1 MPSTNSS
8 DIPNS
13 PAGGSKAKKNKKRK
27 GGGKG
32 KPQEASTAF
41 NGTKPE
47 EDRDNEDYDGEDQ
60 DTSTPIEALGTS
72 QDAQSQA
79 SRSEASNGKAVL
91 NGVPSTSDEADEPP
105 TDTRGEKLNG
115 GEDEDETSGARGPK
129 KGARVASSPRDQ
141 LEEGSPD
148 DREVMLE
155 ALAQE
160 RTALRDE
167 VAQLRRSLE
176 EIKEKHDEDVSTIRG
191 QLEERTSE
199 KEHAETQYRNLLGKV
214 NTIRSQ
220 LGERLKA
227 DAEDLAQARSRIEEL
242 EERCDSLRG
251 QNEARTAEL
260 SAMAEEGEQR
270 SKELSGLRNR
280 TTLSQQN
287 WAKEREDLVQRE
299 AMAREEF
306 EAAKQA
312 MQDWEILAIEER
324 SVRESTAE
332 RVSDLEE
339 QLSSLRDAYERAAS
353 ERDSQSQTV
362 EGLQRALQDIQD
374 ARRKELRDLV
384 ENSQTQVESLQ
395 KRLEEVQRQA
405 SEASQL
411 LKTTQKD
418 LERALPF
425 EKEVKE
431 KNLLIGKLRHE
442 AVILNDHLT
451 KALRYLKKGKP
462 EENIDKQ
469 LVTNHF
475 LHFLALERA
484 DPKKFQVL
492 QIIAALLGWTDEQR
506 EQAGLARPGAS
517 NPNLRVPISPWHR
530 TPSTPAL
537 STEFSLD
544 SSNRKESLAELW
556 SDFLEQEAQEDDLEK
571 PTTFVVSQMAKLF
584 RSPYEYRAAV
594 SSSEAPFPQSRA
606 RGQWTNNGDR
616 SEFLSPPGISHLEYL
631 YIDPSRIPVSNMATP
646 NVTSSQSN
654 PVMPKSHVG
663 FDSITTQ
670 IERKLLKRGF
680 QFNII
685 CVGQTGLGK
694 STLINTIFA
703 SHLIDSKGRLTPAEP
718 VRSTTE
724 IQAVS
729 HVIEENGVRLRLNIV
744 DTPGYGDQV
753 NNDRCWDPIV
763 KYIKDQHSAYLRKEL
778 TAQRERYIQDTRVH
792 CCLFFIQ
799 PSGHALKPID
809 IVVLKKL
816 SDVVNVV
823 PVIAKSDSLTL
834 AERMA
839 FKERIKEEFAFH
851 NIRMYPYDNE
861 EQDEEERA
869 MNSSIKDL
877 IPFAVVG
884 SENSIVVNGRQV
896 RGRQNRWGVINVED
910 ENHCEFV
917 SLRNFLTRTHLQ
929 DLIETTSQIHYETFR
944 GKQLLALKENSATG
958 HSGSRPISPSADRE
972 LSRQSQRVTMNGY

>member
-1 MPSTNSS
+1 MLTMRSTNTS
-8 DIPNS
+8 DIPNT
-13 PAGGSKAKKNKKRK
+13 PAGGSRGKKNKKRK
-27 GGGKG
+27 SGGKG
-32 KPQEASTAF
+32 KPQEGSTTF

-47 EDRDNEDYDGEDQ
+47 EDQDNEDGDGEDP
-60 DTSTPIEALGTS
+60 DSSTPIEAATAS
-72 QDAQSQA
+72 QDAQSQP
-79 SRSEASNGKAVL
+79 SRFEVSNGKAIL
-91 NGVPSTSDEADEPP
+91 NGVPSTSDEAGSPP
-105 TDTRGEKLNG
+105 GDTLGEKLNDR
-115 GEDEDETSGARGPK
+115 EDADEISGAVGPK
-129 KGARVASSPRDQ
+129 KDACAANSPRDY
-141 LEEGSPD
+141 LEDGSPD
-148 DREVMLE
+148 DTEVRLE

-176 EIKEKHDEDVSTIRG
+176 EIQEKHDEDMSTIRR
-191 QLEERTSE
+191 QLEERTGE

-242 EERCDSLRG
+242 EERCDSLQG

-270 SKELSGLRNR
+270 SKELSSLRNR

-299 AMAREEF
+299 ATAREEF

-324 SVRESTAE
+324 SIRESTAE
-332 RVSDLEE
+332 RVSGLEE
-339 QLSSLRDAYERAAS
+339 QLSNFRDAYEKAAS

-362 EGLQRALQDIQD
+362 DGLQRALQDIQD

-384 ENSQTQVESLQ
+384 ENSQRQVGSLQ
-395 KRLEEVQRQA
+395 KQLEESQRQA

-411 LKTTQKD
+411 LQATQKG

-492 QIIAALLGWTDEQR
+492 QIIAALLGWTDVEQR

-537 STEFSLD
+537 STEYSLD

-556 SDFLEQEAQEDDLEK
+556 SDFVEQEAHEADH
-571 PTTFVVSQMAKLF
+571 FRRVANMANRF

-594 SSSEAPFPQSRA
+594 SSSDAPFPQSRA

-616 SEFLSPPGISHLEYL
+616 SKFLSPPGITHLEYPHF
-631 YIDPSRIPVSNMATP
+631 DPSRIPAPNMATP
-646 NVTSSQSN
+646 NVMSSQSN

-834 AERMA
+834 EERMA